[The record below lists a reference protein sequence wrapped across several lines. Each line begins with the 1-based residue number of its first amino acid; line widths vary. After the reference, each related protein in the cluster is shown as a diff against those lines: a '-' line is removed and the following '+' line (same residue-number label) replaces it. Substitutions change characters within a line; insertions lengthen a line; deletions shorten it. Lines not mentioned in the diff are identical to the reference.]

1 MKTERIVLSAERSV
15 TLDLFLQEVGGEFRH
30 ITKRP
35 AVLVIPGGG
44 YAMCSDREADPVAL
58 AYAKA
63 GYQAFILR
71 YSVGKDV
78 VWPRPLQDY
87 EDAMTL
93 IRENAEAWHI
103 YADKIAVIGFSA
115 GGHLAA
121 AAATLAENR
130 PNAAI
135 LGYAVLE
142 GETARECLSSVPD
155 LVSAV
160 DEKTCPCF
168 LFATR
173 TDNIVPIS
181 NTLNF
186 SRALD
191 AAGIGFES
199 HVYAFGP
206 HGFSVCDPS
215 ILDPGTQ
222 ICPRAARW
230 VEDSIAWLGDIF
242 GEFGE
247 NGMTPPRCGKKVND
261 DRAKFL
267 SVDCTMGHLMANSAA
282 RAILAPM
289 MEAARERMA
298 EKYGDR
304 AEIGASSATAAGL
317 GGKMT
322 LRSAL
327 AYSNTPAEV
336 VAQLDAALRKIPN
349 HI

>member
-63 GYQAFILR
+63 GYHAFILR
-71 YSVGKDV
+71 YSVGNDAT
-78 VWPRPLQDY
+78 WPRPLEDY
-87 EDAMTL
+87 EEAMTL
-93 IRENAEAWHI
+93 IRDHAEELHV
-103 YADKIAVIGFSA
+103 YADKIAVVGFSA

-121 AAATLAENR
+121 AAATLAKNR
-130 PNAAI
+130 PNAAV

-142 GETARECLSSVPD
+142 GETARECLSSAPD

-160 DEKTCPCF
+160 DDKTCPCF

-191 AAGIGFES
+191 AAGIAFES
-199 HVYAFGP
+199 HVYAYGP

-215 ILDPGTQ
+215 VLDPGTQ

-230 VEDSIAWLGDIF
+230 VEDSIAWLGDVF

-261 DRAKFL
+261 DRAEFL

-289 MEAARERMA
+289 MEAAKERMA

-304 AEIGASSATAAGL
+304 AEISAQSNSAASL
-317 GGKMT
+317 GMKMT

-327 AYSNTPAEV
+327 AYGNTPTEV

>member
-1 MKTERIVLSAERSV
+1 MKTDRIVLSAERSV

-30 ITKRP
+30 IEKRP

-71 YSVGKDV
+71 YSVGKDAT
-78 VWPRPLQDY
+78 WPQPLEDY
-87 EDAMTL
+87 EEAMTL
-93 IRENAEAWHI
+93 IREHADEWHV
-103 YADKIAVIGFSA
+103 YTDKIAVVGFSA

-121 AAATLAENR
+121 AAATLSKSR

-135 LGYAVLE
+135 LGHAVLE
-142 GETARECLSSVPD
+142 GETARECLPSAPD

-160 DEKTCPCF
+160 DDKTCPCF

-199 HVYAFGP
+199 HIYAYGP
-206 HGFSVCDPS
+206 HGFSVCDS
-215 ILDPGTQ
+215 AVLDPGTE

-230 VEDSIAWLGDIF
+230 VEDSIAWLGDVL
-242 GEFGE
+242 GEFGDRE
-247 NGMTPPRCGKKVND
+247 LTEPRCGKKVND
-261 DRAKFL
+261 DRAEYL
-267 SVDCTMGHLMANSAA
+267 SVDCTMGHLMANSSA

-304 AEIGASSATAAGL
+304 AEIGTSSATAAGL

-327 AYSNTPAEV
+327 AYGNTPAEIV
-336 VAQLDAALRKIPN
+336 EQLDAALRKIPN
-349 HI
+349 QL